1 MRFPPALCAAVEV
14 PAPGPRGGGT
24 LPGAGVES
32 SAQARDESGPCG
44 EGSHN
49 HDHSNCLCCVC
60 RVFIF
65 KDTGVV
71 SRQHSI
77 CIDPSR
83 KISTAHLDAKHGRS
97 SNVTLLR
104 RGSASEPAAGL
115 GAPLYPHT
123 PRPTAGYD
131 SNRSLPPTTFA
142 CPGVRPRHRMFLGRT
157 AAAKLQDRCSDAG
170 GSHRSCGCFVV
181 SSPPLWVK
189 IKRETM
195 KSTGTRRLSN
205 NSQSGASGAGP
216 GLARRV
222 MLQVRQRQ

>member
-104 RGSASEPAAGL
+104 RGSASELAAGL

-131 SNRSLPPTTFA
+131 SNRSLPPLRA
-142 CPGVRPRHRMFLGRT
+142 LASGRGT
-157 AAAKLQDRCSDAG
+157 GCSWGALLPQSSRIAALTRAEVTDPAA
-170 GSHRSCGCFVV
+170 V
-181 SSPPLWVK
+181 SSFHHPHFGSRS
-189 IKRETM
+189 RE
-195 KSTGTRRLSN
+195 RR
-205 NSQSGASGAGP
+205 
-216 GLARRV
+216 
-222 MLQVRQRQ
+222 